1 MRRNTDSW
9 TQEVPTYTVEQPV
22 VPLGRRLGRF
32 VTLIGAIFAVTAAV
46 IITQQLSRDSLALLV
61 GLTCGVMAMLPTL
74 GLGFLVWRREDARHQ
89 EQAQLQ
95 TQRQRTQP
103 YATPPSV
110 IVVSPQALPGT
121 LNGQPALQ
129 PSGQPWSW
137 APSQSQRSFTIV
149 GGEE

>member
-1 MRRNTDSW
+1 MRKHTDPW
-9 TQEVPTYTVEQPV
+9 TRDVPTYTVEQPV
-22 VPLGRRLGRF
+22 SLGKRLGRY

-46 IITQQLSRDSLALLV
+46 IITQQLSRDTLALLV

-74 GLGFLVWRREDARHQ
+74 GLGFLIWRREDARHQ
-89 EQAQLQ
+89 EQTRLQ
-95 TQRQRTQP
+95 TQQQHTQP
-103 YATPPSV
+103 YATPPV

-121 LNGQPALQ
+121 MNGQPALQ
-129 PSGQPWSW
+129 SSGQPWSW

>member
-1 MRRNTDSW
+1 MHTNTDPW
-9 TQEVPTYTVEQPV
+9 TQDVPTYTVAQPV
-22 VPLGRRLGRF
+22 VPLGKRLGRF

-74 GLGFLVWRREDARHQ
+74 ALGFLVWRREDARHQ
-89 EQAQLQ
+89 EQTQL
-95 TQRQRTQP
+95 RTQQQHVRP
-103 YATPPSV
+103 YATPPV

-121 LNGQPALQ
+121 MNGHPALQ
-129 PSGQPWSW
+129 PSGQPWPW

>member
-1 MRRNTDSW
+1 MRKHTNPW
-9 TQEVPTYTVEQPV
+9 TQDVPPYTIAQPV
-22 VPLGRRLGRF
+22 VPLGKRLWRF

-74 GLGFLVWRREDARHQ
+74 GMGFLVWRREDAR
-89 EQAQLQ
+89 
-95 TQRQRTQP
+95 RQQQHMQP
-103 YATPPSV
+103 NAAPPV
-110 IVVSPQALPGT
+110 IVVSPQALPAT
-121 LNGQPALQ
+121 MNGQSALT